1 MNFSFPEISLHVGTK
16 HNDGILR
23 DVLLQLPKCQETQL
37 QTRGI
42 QQELDQLNK
51 QSCEYR
57 VYVKLAVKDRKMAT
71 RWSLVFQRV
80 KLNEFTTAQE

>member
-1 MNFSFPEISLHVGTK
+1 MTGF
-16 HNDGILR
+16 LR
-23 DVLLQLPKCQETQL
+23 DLVPQLPQCQETQL
-37 QTRGI
+37 QTHCI
-42 QQELDQLNK
+42 QKGLDQLNK

-71 RWSLVFQRV
+71 SWSLVFKRI